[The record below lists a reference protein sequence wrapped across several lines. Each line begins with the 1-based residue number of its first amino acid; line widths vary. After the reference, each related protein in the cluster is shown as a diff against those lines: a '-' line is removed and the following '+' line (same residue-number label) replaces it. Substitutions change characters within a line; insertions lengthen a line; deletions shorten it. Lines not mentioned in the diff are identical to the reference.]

1 MGELIGRGGMLLTT
15 MGNSPCHHW
24 FLGGKLR
31 DHTSDGQHIARRL
44 RHSPLVWPLPLW
56 KLTCVHNLRICSM
69 WLNSRRHTL
78 IQVSK
83 LDMLGIGLEIKLSLG
98 QILLTGVSS
107 GYAWTFGAT
116 SAAAYIAEAL
126 RNPLLASALFFLDRL
141 HGSLLRPRR

>member
-1 MGELIGRGGMLLTT
+1 
-15 MGNSPCHHW
+15 
-24 FLGGKLR
+24 
-31 DHTSDGQHIARRL
+31 
-44 RHSPLVWPLPLW
+44 
-56 KLTCVHNLRICSM
+56 M

-83 LDMLGIGLEIKLSLG
+83 LDMLGIGLDIKLSLG

-126 RNPLLASALFFLDRL
+126 RNPLLASSLFFLDRR
-141 HGSLLRPRR
+141 HGSLLWHSR